1 MGHVM
6 TCDLEFAERQH
17 VEGVRHRH
25 ERLAARFVVLAGQAA
40 KTVRVVGELDAH
52 AALIFGDRCLAARA
66 PRPVRLLAVR
76 RSIKWHETF
85 PRKTPVSISGSHEAR
100 RRPSSIWSQ
109 LVDCELGAA
118 RAHQP
123 TDLQISLGDKTLRVN
138 GVSVRLSRQ
147 VSPPLNGRA
156 ARTWTF
162 TARLLTL
169 RRHA

>member
-1 MGHVM
+1 MGPGSISPEPVHVHH
-6 TCDLEFAERQH
+6 TGD
-17 VEGVRHRH
+17 RH
-25 ERLAARFVVLAGQAA
+25 ERPAALLVVEPCEPAMAL
-40 KTVRVVGELDAH
+40 RVVFEVDAH